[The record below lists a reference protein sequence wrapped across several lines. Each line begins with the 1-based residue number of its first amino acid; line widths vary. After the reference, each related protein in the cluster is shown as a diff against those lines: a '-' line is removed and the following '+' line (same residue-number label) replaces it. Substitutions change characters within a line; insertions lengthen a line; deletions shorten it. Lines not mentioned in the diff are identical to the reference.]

1 MLNTNIQME
10 FPINR
15 NLYSKKK
22 FMTASN
28 VMHGQEVLYC
38 GNISGGPILGSK
50 GVVTKKYANKA
61 LVDMGWLGVWNVP
74 YYFLSDI
81 ED

>member
-1 MLNTNIQME
+1 MINSNIQME

-15 NLYSKKK
+15 NLYAKKK
-22 FMTASN
+22 FMTSSN
-28 VMHGQEVLYC
+28 VMQGQEVVYC
-38 GNISGGPILGSK
+38 GNISGGPVLGSK

-74 YYFLSDI
+74 SILL
-81 ED
+81 

>member
-1 MLNTNIQME
+1 MMQ
-10 FPINR
+10 
-15 NLYSKKK
+15 
-22 FMTASN
+22 
-28 VMHGQEVLYC
+28 GQEVVYC
-38 GNISGGPILGSK
+38 GNISGGPVLGSK

-81 ED
+81 EV